1 LRTQVLK
8 QPGNLLRIRFNH
20 VRLTTRR

>member
-8 QPGNLLRIRFNH
+8 QPRNLLRIRFNH
-20 VRLTTRR
+20 GRLTDRR